1 MENMKNVKSQITQK
15 DLKQAYSLVTQDL
28 FQKLVK
34 AKPNQTVQIGSLGSF
49 GSLKKSEHKQKC
61 GWDKQTYVYYRFKFT
76 PSSRLKQELNK
87 ALVKKY
93 K

>member
-1 MENMKNVKSQITQK
+1 M
-15 DLKQAYSLVTQDL
+15 LKQAYQIVTQDL
-28 FQKLVK
+28 FNSLVK
-34 AKPNQTVQIGSLGSF
+34 AKSDQTIQIGSLGSF

-76 PSSRLKQELNK
+76 PSAKLKQELNK

-93 K
+93 R